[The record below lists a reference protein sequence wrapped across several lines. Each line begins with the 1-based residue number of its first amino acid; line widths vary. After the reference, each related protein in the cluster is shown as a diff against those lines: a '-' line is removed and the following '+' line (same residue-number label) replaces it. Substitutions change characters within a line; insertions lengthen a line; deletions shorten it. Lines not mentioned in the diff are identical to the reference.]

1 MPVLTRST
9 TTGPTKMMTGVK
21 RKFIEIVETDDE
33 SSTVDTESETE
44 YEPEDEIDIDEL
56 KEDLQESE
64 QSNDA
69 LINILI
75 KERETIQKLEIE
87 LAESNE
93 KYNKLRNSVKDIQ
106 TTAMSEF
113 VCLSM
118 MLVLSGVIALT
129 SVLTCKPF
137 ETE

>member
-1 MPVLTRST
+1 MPVLTRSS

-33 SSTVDTESETE
+33 TDTVDTESETE
-44 YEPEDEIDIDEL
+44 YEPEEEIDIDEL

-75 KERETIQKLEIE
+75 KEREHVQTLESE
-87 LAESNE
+87 LAVMTD
-93 KYNKLRNSVKDIQ
+93 KYNKLVISVKE
-106 TTAMSEF
+106 AHNSAWYEF
-113 VCLSM
+113 VCLAT
-118 MLVLSGVIALT
+118 VLAVTAVSIT
-129 SVLTCKPF
+129 SVVMCSTIEF
-137 ETE
+137 TH

>member
-1 MPVLTRST
+1 MPVLTRSS

-33 SSTVDTESETE
+33 TDTVDTDSETE
-44 YEPEDEIDIDEL
+44 YEPEEEIDIDEL

-75 KERETIQKLEIE
+75 KEREHIQALEAE
-87 LAESNE
+87 LAEMTG
-93 KYNKLRNSVKDIQ
+93 KYNKLVVSVKE
-106 TTAMSEF
+106 AHNSAWYEF
-113 VCLSM
+113 VCLTT
-118 MLVLSGVIALT
+118 VLAVTAVSIT
-129 SVLTCKPF
+129 SVMMCNTIEF
-137 ETE
+137 TH

>member
-33 SSTVDTESETE
+33 TDTVDTDSETE
-44 YEPEDEIDIDEL
+44 YEPEEEIDIDEL

-75 KERETIQKLEIE
+75 KEREHIQTLEAE
-87 LAESNE
+87 LADMTE
-93 KYNKLRNSVKDIQ
+93 KYNRLVNNVKEVHNSAWYD
-106 TTAMSEF
+106 F
-113 VCLSM
+113 VCLS
-118 MLVLSGVIALT
+118 ALLAVSAVSIT
-129 SVLTCKPF
+129 SVVMCGTIEF
-137 ETE
+137 TH